1 MARRLRWSSLAL
13 EDLAGIRSY
22 LQHEA
27 GERVAARAMAGIRD
41 RVRKV
46 RDSPFAWEERAEW
59 GEGVRRALFG
69 PYLLVY
75 EVDDA
80 HVGIIRVLHG
90 ALDLD
95 AIFFG
100 DGEE

>member
-1 MARRLRWSSLAL
+1 MPRRLRWSSLAL
-13 EDLAGIRSY
+13 EDLASIRTY
-22 LQHEA
+22 LRLEA
-27 GERVAARAMAGIRD
+27 GERVAGRVVAGIRD

-46 RDSPFAWEERAEW
+46 RDAPLSWEERPDW
-59 GEGVRRALFG
+59 GQGVRRALFG
-69 PYLLVY
+69 PYLIVY